1 MNTQYSNNQKN
12 IQKVLETRVVFH
24 IDFDYFYAQCEE
36 VRSPELKSKPVC
48 VCVYSDRG
56 GDSGAIATANYT
68 ARKYGVKS
76 GIPIAFAK
84 KRLEERKDAVFLPVD
99 FDYYFEMSEKAME
112 IMNESADIFEYVGK
126 DEAYLDVTKRVKGDF
141 EKASHLAQQI
151 KNSIRDK
158 VKLGCSI
165 GISPNKL
172 ISKIASDFQK
182 PDGLTIV
189 SPDKIEVFL
198 EPLEIRAIPGIGEK
212 TEARFTEMNLKTI
225 QDLKKL
231 DVFTLNKEFGRKS
244 GTYIYNAVR
253 GIDTNPV
260 KERAARIQYSK
271 ITTLKKDSKDYQF
284 LSENII
290 ELCKEVHSVVVK
302 NNQMFKSIGIHFVQ
316 SDLTNKSKS
325 RMLRSP
331 TASLEEL
338 QKNAIQLLKESLETQ
353 TNTIRRLGVKVAELS
368 EVQGQSDITSYF

>member
-1 MNTQYSNNQKN
+1 MHN
-12 IQKVLETRVVFH
+12 IVIIKRAHRRILETRVVFH

-48 VCVYSDRG
+48 VCVFSDRG

-76 GIPIAFAK
+76 GIPITFAK

-99 FDYYFEMSEKAME
+99 FDYYSEMSEKAME
-112 IMNESADIFEYVGK
+112 IMKNNADIFEYVGR
-126 DEAYLDVTKRVKGDF
+126 DEAYLDVTKRVEGDF
-141 EKASHLAQQI
+141 KKASHLAQQI

-158 VKLGCSI
+158 IKLSCSI

-182 PDGLTIV
+182 PDGLTVI
-189 SPDKIEVFL
+189 PPEKIEQFL
-198 EPLEIRAIPGIGEK
+198 EPLKIRAIPGIGKK
-212 TEARFTEMNLKTI
+212 TEEKFTEMNLQTI

-231 DVFTLNKEFGRKS
+231 DVFTFNKEFGRKS

-253 GIDTNPV
+253 GIDNEPV
-260 KERAARIQYSK
+260 KKREARIQYSK
-271 ITTLKKDSKDYQF
+271 IMTLKKDSKDYQF
-284 LSENII
+284 LSENLV
-290 ELCKEVHSVVVK
+290 ELCKEVHDIIMK

-316 SDLTNKSKS
+316 SDLSNKSKS
-325 RMLRSP
+325 RMLRNP
-331 TASLEEL
+331 TSDLEEL
-338 QKNAIQLLKESLETQ
+338 EKNADQLLKEALENQ
-353 TNTIRRLGVKVAELS
+353 TITIRRLGVKVTELS

>member
-1 MNTQYSNNQKN
+1 
-12 IQKVLETRVVFH
+12 LETRIVFH

-36 VRSPELKSKPVC
+36 IRLPELKSKPVC

-76 GIPIAFAK
+76 GIPIIFAK

-99 FDYYFEMSEKAME
+99 FDYYFEMSEKAMK
-112 IMNESADIFEYVGK
+112 IMESDADIFEYVGK
-126 DEAYLDVTKRVKGDF
+126 DEAYLDVTKRVEGDYK
-141 EKASHLAQQI
+141 KASHLAQQI
-151 KNSIRDK
+151 KNSIRDQ
-158 VKLGCSI
+158 VKLSCSI

-189 SPDKIEVFL
+189 SSEKINEFL
-198 EPLEIRAIPGIGEK
+198 EPLEIRVIPGIGKK
-212 TEARFTEMNLKTI
+212 TENKFSEMNLKTI

-231 DVFTLNKEFGRKS
+231 DVFSLNKEFGRKN

-253 GIDTNPV
+253 GINNEPV
-260 KERAARIQYSK
+260 KEREARIQYSK

-290 ELCKEVHSVVVK
+290 ELCKEVHAVVIK
-302 NNQMFKSIGIHFVQ
+302 NNRMFKSIGIHFVQ
-316 SDLTNKSKS
+316 SDLSNKSKS

-331 TASLEEL
+331 TANLDEL
-338 QKNAIQLLKESLETQ
+338 QKNAIQLLKEALESQ
-353 TNTIRRLGVKVAELS
+353 TITIRRLGVKVTELS
-368 EVQGQSDITSYF
+368 EVQGQSDITHYF

>member
-1 MNTQYSNNQKN
+1 
-12 IQKVLETRVVFH
+12 LETRIVFH

-99 FDYYFEMSEKAME
+99 FDYYFEISEKAME
-112 IMNESADIFEYVGK
+112 IMKDNADIFEYVGK
-126 DEAYLDVTKRVKGDF
+126 DEAYLDVTKRVEGNY

-151 KNSIRDK
+151 KNSIREK
-158 VKLGCSI
+158 VKLSCSI

-189 SPDKIEVFL
+189 SPDKIEQFL
-198 EPLEIRAIPGIGEK
+198 EPLEIRAIPGIGSK
-212 TEARFTEMNLKTI
+212 TEKRFSEMNLKII

-231 DVFTLNKEFGRKS
+231 DVFTLNNEFGRKS
-244 GTYIYNAVR
+244 GTHIYNAVR
-253 GIDTNPV
+253 GIDNEPV
-260 KERAARIQYSK
+260 KEREARIQYSK
-271 ITTLKKDSKDYQF
+271 ITTLKEDSKDYQF

-290 ELCKEVHSVVVK
+290 KLCKEVHDVVLK

-316 SDLTNKSKS
+316 SDLSNKSKS
-325 RMLRSP
+325 RMLRNS
-331 TASLEEL
+331 TTSLEEL
-338 QKNAIQLLKESLETQ
+338 QKNADQLLKEALENQ
-353 TNTIRRLGVKVAELS
+353 TITIRRLGVKVAELS
-368 EVQGQSDITSYF
+368 DVQGQSDITSYF

>member
-1 MNTQYSNNQKN
+1 MNAQYSNNQKRPRR
-12 IQKVLETRVVFH
+12 ILETRIVFH

-99 FDYYFEMSEKAME
+99 FDYYFEISEKAME
-112 IMNESADIFEYVGK
+112 IMKDNADIFEYVGK
-126 DEAYLDVTKRVKGDF
+126 DEAYLDVTKRVEGDF

-151 KNSIRDK
+151 KNSIREK
-158 VKLGCSI
+158 VKLSCSI

-189 SPDKIEVFL
+189 TPDKIEQFL
-198 EPLEIRAIPGIGEK
+198 EPLEIRAIPGIGSK
-212 TEARFTEMNLKTI
+212 TEKRFSEMNLKII

-231 DVFTLNKEFGRKS
+231 DVFTLNNEFGRKS
-244 GTYIYNAVR
+244 GTHIYNAVR
-253 GIDTNPV
+253 GIDNEPV
-260 KERAARIQYSK
+260 KEREARIQYSK
-271 ITTLKKDSKDYQF
+271 ITTLKEDSKDYQF

-290 ELCKEVHSVVVK
+290 KLCKEVHDVVLK

-316 SDLTNKSKS
+316 SDLSNKSKS
-325 RMLRSP
+325 RMLRNP
-331 TASLEEL
+331 TTSLEEL
-338 QKNAIQLLKESLETQ
+338 QKNADQLLKEALENQ
-353 TNTIRRLGVKVAELS
+353 TITIRRLGVKVAELS
-368 EVQGQSDITSYF
+368 DVQGQSDITNYF